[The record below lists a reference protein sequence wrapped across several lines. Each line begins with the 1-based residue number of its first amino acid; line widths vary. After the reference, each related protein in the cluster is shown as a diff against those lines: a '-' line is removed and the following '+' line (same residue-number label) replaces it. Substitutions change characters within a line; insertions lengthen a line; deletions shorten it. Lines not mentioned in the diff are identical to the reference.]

1 MGTTVLA
8 VLAFR
13 VGAGMVVATLLSAIM
28 TLVVPRALP
37 VMITRWVFTGIR
49 TLFRLRGGRARSFEA
64 RDRDLALY
72 GADQPV
78 QPCRDLADPDRHRL
92 HAAVLSLGDRPLRQ
106 ALVLSGS

>member
-8 VLAFR
+8 VLAFG

-49 TLFRLRGGRARSFEA
+49 TLFRLRGGGPGAWRRATGTWPCTGRSTCS
-64 RDRDLALY
+64 AL
-72 GADQPV
+72 P
-78 QPCRDLADPDRHRL
+78 
-92 HAAVLSLGDRPLRQ
+92 RPR
-106 ALVLSGS
+106 